1 MFGYSDTVKSSPLT
15 VTLFCRPNTVTE
27 SEEACTTT
35 LYVQV
40 EVLVPPA
47 VVVRDKLV
55 TERKGED
62 VTLRCAARGNPN
74 PRITWTKKVGA
85 VNSCQ
90 QQQRQTSN
98 LDF

>member
-1 MFGYSDTVKSSPLT
+1 MPL
-15 VTLFCRPNTVTE
+15 LFALLPRPPSVGF
-27 SEEACTTT
+27 
-35 LYVQV
+35 QV

-74 PRITWTKKVGA
+74 PRITWTKKVGE
-85 VNSCQ
+85 VS
-90 QQQRQTSN
+90 
-98 LDF
+98 

>member
-1 MFGYSDTVKSSPLT
+1 MQRDVSPCT
-15 VTLFCRPNTVTE
+15 YRTLLF
-27 SEEACTTT
+27 
-35 LYVQV
+35 QV

-74 PRITWTKKVGA
+74 PRITWSKKVGE
-85 VNSCQ
+85 VNTDLSCQ
-90 QQQRQTSN
+90 HVGSSIYV
-98 LDF
+98 